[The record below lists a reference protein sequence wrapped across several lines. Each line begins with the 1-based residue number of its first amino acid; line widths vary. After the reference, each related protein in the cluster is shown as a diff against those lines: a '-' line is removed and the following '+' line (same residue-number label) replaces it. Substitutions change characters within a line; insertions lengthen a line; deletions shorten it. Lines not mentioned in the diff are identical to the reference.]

1 MATTNKSLIQQTYN
15 TSTGN
20 LPANQ
25 VVDPAYISTP
35 YSNWSVPINYDY
47 GAIDLALGGSVSI
60 SVTSV
65 VTDQAMV
72 LSQYQPL
79 SIIFSG
85 VLSASLTY
93 TLPSS
98 VGGLWA
104 VYNNTTGA
112 LTFTLKMATPA
123 GTSLNVTI
131 PAGGPYMVTCNSTSG
146 ISIPTPSDGSITA
159 AKLFG
164 TIGTGNVVLAISP
177 TLTGTPL
184 APTATGGT
192 NTTQIATTAFVTT
205 AVGAITSTGR
215 LLRAPQMFITA
226 GSGTYTTP
234 AGCTSIYVECV
245 GGGGGGGGTGNSG
258 LTNAGTG
265 GGGGGYSAKYF
276 TITPS
281 TGYLYAVAAGGAS
294 SISVDATNGGNTT
307 FTVSATT
314 ITGGGGIGG
323 QRSNAGG
330 SIQKGSA
337 GGTATNGDINAS
349 GSAST
354 TASPSLPSGGAGSF
368 FGGAGLAGTTGTGSA
383 GSSGGGGGGGGGTS
397 NLGGAGGAGVIR
409 IWEYS

>member
-1 MATTNKSLIQQTYN
+1 MATTNKSLIQQTYA

-20 LPANQ
+20 LPASQ

-47 GAIDLALGGSVSI
+47 GAIDLAMGGLVAI

-85 VLSASLTY
+85 VLSANLTY

-112 LTFTLKMATPA
+112 FTLKMATPA

-146 ISIPTPSDGSITA
+146 ISIPTPSDGSITTAKIADGAVTA

-184 APTATGGT
+184 TPTAAAYT
-192 NTTQIATTAFVTT
+192 NTTQIASTAQTYATVTT
-205 AVGAITSTGR
+205 VPENSQTGTTYTLVLTDAGKIVTLSNTAAVTLTVPPNSSVAFPIGTRIDLLQVNTG
-215 LLRAPQMFITA
+215 QVSVVA
-226 GSGTYTTP
+226 GSG
-234 AGCTSIYVECV
+234 V
-245 GGGGGGGGTGNSG
+245 
-258 LTNAGTG
+258 
-265 GGGGGYSAKYF
+265 
-276 TITPS
+276 
-281 TGYLYAVAAGGAS
+281 
-294 SISVDATNGGNTT
+294 SV
-307 FTVSATT
+307 
-314 ITGGGGIGG
+314 
-323 QRSNAGG
+323 Q
-330 SIQKGSA
+330 
-337 GGTATNGDINAS
+337 
-349 GSAST
+349 
-354 TASPSLPSGGAGSF
+354 SF
-368 FGGAGLAGTTGTGSA
+368 S
-383 GSSGGGGGGGGGTS
+383 S
-397 NLGGAGGAGVIR
+397 NLKILGQFAGATLLKRSTDLWALIG
-409 IWEYS
+409 SLTT